1 METLTEEQ
9 TGQKASKRLFRVLK
23 NILPP
28 VKYMDELRAAV
39 SDSEWIDQYR
49 KLLTRGEV
57 DQKTYYNELYA
68 HCSAEVCMREVIL
81 CSGSTNEIF
90 HQFVRLSTFTQ
101 EPEPFEIAIGKFKAN
116 DGWRFFEYLQS
127 FVLLVLQEK
136 EQTGK
141 FRDIFD
147 DPRFFPLIEK
157 YLRMSPSKL
166 SPEEC
171 QSKRLI
177 ISAAIELEEPP
188 IASVVATS
196 DQSNRHEGIKRA
208 RREFEEGAVEGAKM
222 PEHKR
227 TLTRKPPSVA
237 SKKLFQKYVLGFQTA
252 YQRKD
257 DPDVI
262 YTSVL
267 PGKCEYL
274 YFQLLWEYGV
284 SSKFDVEFLSDEHLF
299 EIASCLKEIP
309 KKRFMSQFFMSY

>member
-1 METLTEEQ
+1 MLEQLKMENLTEEQ
-9 TGQKASKRLFRVLK
+9 KGRKASKRYFRVLK

-28 VKYMDELRAAV
+28 VTYMDRLRAAI
-39 SDSEWIDQYR
+39 SEGEWIDQYR
-49 KLLTRGEV
+49 KFLARGEV
-57 DQKTYYNELYA
+57 DRKTYYHELYT
-68 HCSAEVCMREVIL
+68 HCTAEVCMREVIL

-101 EPEPFEIAIGKFKAN
+101 EPEPFEIAMGKFKAN

-196 DQSNRHEGIKRA
+196 DQ
-208 RREFEEGAVEGAKM
+208 
-222 PEHKR
+222 
-227 TLTRKPPSVA
+227 
-237 SKKLFQKYVLGFQTA
+237 
-252 YQRKD
+252 
-257 DPDVI
+257 
-262 YTSVL
+262 
-267 PGKCEYL
+267 
-274 YFQLLWEYGV
+274 
-284 SSKFDVEFLSDEHLF
+284 
-299 EIASCLKEIP
+299 
-309 KKRFMSQFFMSY
+309 